1 MKSNNAKRT
10 SDKERETRIKG
21 CGEMSG
27 LKRGGRSIAS
37 AWFVPTWDS
46 RRVEERIG
54 SAGLEG
60 TSGVG
65 TCLSA

>member
-1 MKSNNAKRT
+1 MVQ
-10 SDKERETRIKG
+10 G
-21 CGEMSG
+21 MSG

-37 AWFVPTWDS
+37 GWFVPTWDS
-46 RRVEERIG
+46 RRRVEKRIG

-65 TCLSA
+65 IYLPA